1 VNGPAFQGRQG
12 WRVPLLPRVGRGT
25 LEEVGT
31 AMNREIDEARQG
43 EEQEQYT
50 PEEEDVLP
58 GRWYTWDE
66 V

>member
-1 VNGPAFQGRQG
+1 
-12 WRVPLLPRVGRGT
+12 
-25 LEEVGT
+25 
-31 AMNREIDEARQG
+31 MNREIDEARQG